1 MGERSR
7 KGWREERL
15 QRQQQAHLAQ
25 FIFSFPS
32 LTSPLSPLECR
43 LADLHLARPTAPVCV
58 SEEGGEGQQVLPLSP
73 STVCFPPS
81 DSFTGTH
88 LFLAWFS
95 PGKGVDDD
103 DEGSDSRNCSAFS
116 VDSNTELFFSAV
128 AQLRARL
135 LLPVSTDFTW
145 RW

>member
-43 LADLHLARPTAPVCV
+43 LADLHLALPTAPVCV

-81 DSFTGTH
+81 DSFTRTH
-88 LFLAWFS
+88 LFLA
-95 PGKGVDDD
+95 
-103 DEGSDSRNCSAFS
+103 
-116 VDSNTELFFSAV
+116 
-128 AQLRARL
+128 
-135 LLPVSTDFTW
+135 
-145 RW
+145 

>member
-1 MGERSR
+1 M
-7 KGWREERL
+7 
-15 QRQQQAHLAQ
+15 AQ

-43 LADLHLARPTAPVCV
+43 LADLHLALPAAPVCV

-81 DSFTGTH
+81 ESFTHTGPTHLPSGAH

-95 PGKGVDDD
+95 PGKGVNDD
-103 DEGSDSRNCSAFS
+103 DEGSESRNCSAFS
-116 VDSNTELFFSAV
+116 VDSNLNFYFCCCSASCEVTSSCFNRFHV
-128 AQLRARL
+128 AMIRL
-135 LLPVSTDFTW
+135 THAP
-145 RW
+145 